1 MSQKFLSDIEVK
13 AGLRDSSGTL
23 GTSGQI
29 LSSTGSNVSWINQS
43 TVASDVQN
51 QVKAGVAITK
61 GQAVYVTGA
70 DGTNIIV
77 GLASNTSEATSS
89 KTLGLLDATVAT
101 NGFANVV
108 QIGRLSGLN
117 TSGATAGDPVWLGV
131 NGNLIYGLAN
141 KPYAPAHLVFIGIVT
156 RVNSNN
162 GEIFINVQNGFELK
176 EIHDV
181 DIVTNVP
188 INGDVLGYDGTLWV
202 NKTIAEWLGYTPA
215 NASGTINYVSKF
227 TGSTTLGNSQLF
239 DNGTFVGIGTSSP
252 TNKLQVVTSGTALAS
267 FTGAEYSQF
276 NIIGGSQN
284 FYIQNY
290 NNVSLLG
297 TKGDSPLLFTTY
309 ETERMR
315 IASNGNVGIGTTT
328 TSITGTPFRTMI
340 SSSDTRVMAFNGVDF
355 SSVWWN
361 GSGTPQF
368 AIDSISGGGAAFWVN
383 NGSWAERMR
392 INSAGNVGI
401 GTTAPIGRFTVV
413 GSAGSAG
420 LLDFNTD
427 ATRCDIQSYN
437 KPLAINRQGNNT
449 LLNEGGGNVG
459 IGTTSPISTLQS
471 AGNLTVGPG
480 SAANLIGTMQL
491 LTGGASPINN
501 RITYGTDGTGWK
513 FAIGKNQGGTVT
525 DQFVIQDNGNIGI
538 GTTAPGGK
546 LHVVGTSPSI
556 FVDTSNT
563 FALSVGAASATP
575 NIVAIGTSG
584 TGVPQI
590 QGYTN
595 GFAATTNLA
604 IQPNGG
610 NLGIGTTS
618 PGARLDVVG
627 VFDALPARILRQ
639 ATYGEILRIGRNGVS
654 ETASINYPADG
665 VFAINTAGSER
676 MRIASN
682 GNVGIGTTSPT
693 YKTHIEGTGAD
704 IFLTKNTT
712 STSFNRSF
720 FYNNNNVGI
729 QFLNFGSAYASGT
742 EFSVGVNGSVIQSNT
757 TSAFAVGTSGA
768 YPLILGTSGTERM
781 RILSGGNVGI
791 GTTSPAYKT
800 DIVGN
805 LRFSTGYLNSDNC
818 FERVFSDAIVFANG
832 TANLAADVI
841 LGNSN
846 FWGYIEVE
854 VTSTFNNQ
862 SSPGKLTKIFAA
874 GVTPNNNIYAN
885 ESRVSDAMG
894 PVPNNVAIGDLSWD
908 ATNSR
913 YRIPISHIVS
923 TGNTYTVKVRMFTA
937 NASSS
942 TGAKGVFDSI
952 SIGSTYTLTALSR
965 QYPYYNSK
973 LSIGTSSASA
983 VLTLQNESGA
993 YGTSYPFKMLS
1004 YAGTNIFRSYMD
1016 GNWNYVNEVFQIG
1029 GNSCGYI
1036 ISTNS
1041 SERMRI
1047 TSTGNVGIGTS
1058 SPGAKLHVNGNVI
1071 STGMGPGGT
1080 AGTYEIGDSSTYM
1093 WGNSS
1098 DAFIAFNIS
1107 YNEQL
1112 RIDGA
1117 NGNVGIGT
1125 TTPDPSAILDLSST
1139 TKGFLPPRLSSG
1151 DIAAISTPTPGLM
1164 VYNTTTEEI
1173 NVYTL
1178 SGGWRILRYI

>member
-1 MSQKFLSDIEVK
+1 MSMKFKSDIEVQ
-13 AGLRDSSGTL
+13 AGLRDSSGSL
-23 GTSGQI
+23 GASGQI
-29 LSSTGSNVSWINQS
+29 LSSTSGNVSWVTPTVN

-51 QVKAGVAITK
+51 QVKAGVAINK

-89 KTLGLLDATVAT
+89 KTLGLLNATVAT
-101 NGFANVV
+101 NGFADVV
-108 QIGRLSGLN
+108 QIGRLAGLN
-117 TSGATAGDPVWLGV
+117 TLGANAGDPVWLGTS
-131 NGNLIYGLAN
+131 GNLIYGLAN
-141 KPYAPAHLVFIGIVT
+141 KPYAPAHLVFLGIVT

-162 GEIFINVQNGFELK
+162 GEIFVNVQNGFELK

-181 DIVTNVP
+181 DIITNVP

-215 NASGTINYVSKF
+215 NASGTTNYVSKF
-227 TGSTTLGNSQLF
+227 TGTTSLGNSQIY
-239 DNGTFVGIGTSSP
+239 DNGT
-252 TNKLQVVTSGTALAS
+252 
-267 FTGAEYSQF
+267 
-276 NIIGGSQN
+276 
-284 FYIQNY
+284 
-290 NNVSLLG
+290 
-297 TKGDSPLLFTTY
+297 
-309 ETERMR
+309 
-315 IASNGNVGIGTTT
+315 NVGIGTTSPNQKLALVGANT
-328 TSITGTPFRTMI
+328 TPTLAGNEGT
-340 SSSDTRVMAFNGVDF
+340 F
-355 SSVWWN
+355 SVL
-361 GSGTPQF
+361 Q
-368 AIDSISGGGAAFWVN
+368 GAADYGIVMGTKSSGNGWVQAKRVD
-383 NGSWAERMR
+383 GA
-392 INSAGNVGI
+392 A
-401 GTTAPIGRFTVV
+401 A
-413 GSAGSAG
+413 A
-420 LLDFNTD
+420 
-427 ATRCDIQSYN
+427 YN
-437 KPLAINRQGNNT
+437 LELQPL
-449 LLNEGGGNVG
+449 GGNVG
-459 IGTTSPISTLQS
+459 IGTTSPS
-471 AGNLTVGPG
+471 
-480 SAANLIGTMQL
+480 
-491 LTGGASPINN
+491 
-501 RITYGTDGTGWK
+501 
-513 FAIGKNQGGTVT
+513 
-525 DQFVIQDNGNIGI
+525 
-538 GTTAPGGK
+538 GK
-546 LHVVGTSPSI
+546 LHVAG
-556 FVDTSNT
+556 VDQ
-563 FALSVGAASATP
+563 LLDDG
-575 NIVAIGTSG
+575 
-584 TGVPQI
+584 
-590 QGYTN
+590 TN
-595 GFAATTNLA
+595 GRITLEINTGQNDIYSTTTAFGAWKNLRYSA
-604 IQPNGG
+604 NDHYFRNGG
-610 NLGIGTTS
+610 TEVM
-618 PGARLDVVG
+618 RLTG
-627 VFDALPARILRQ
+627 
-639 ATYGEILRIGRNGVS
+639 
-654 ETASINYPADG
+654 
-665 VFAINTAGSER
+665 
-676 MRIASN
+676 
-682 GNVGIGTTSPT
+682 GNVGIGTTNPLNKFVVSNNNYNGLEFIPDNGSGMSQIFSFNRT
-693 YKTHIEGTGAD
+693 LSAWSDFALYSSNLIFNTNGSNERMRITSSGNVGIGTTTANYRTQIETTGAD
-704 IFLTKNTT
+704 VFLTKNTS
-712 STSFNRSF
+712 STSFNRSY
-720 FYNNNNVGI
+720 FYNNNNVGV
-729 QFLNFGSAYASGT
+729 QFLNFGSAYGFGT
-742 EFSVGVNGSVIQSNT
+742 EFGVGQNGSVIQSNT

-768 YPLILGTSGTERM
+768 YPLLLGTNGTERM

-965 QYPYYNSK
+965 QYPYYNNK

-1047 TSTGNVGIGTS
+1047 TSS
-1058 SPGAKLHVNGNVI
+1058 
-1071 STGMGPGGT
+1071 
-1080 AGTYEIGDSSTYM
+1080 
-1093 WGNSS
+1093 
-1098 DAFIAFNIS
+1098 
-1107 YNEQL
+1107 
-1112 RIDGA
+1112 
-1117 NGNVGIGT
+1117 GNVGIGT
-1125 TTPDPSAILDLSST
+1125 TSPSQKLSIVGGSSTYAQVNNGSNSIYLGQISSYGLIQSDLDLA
-1139 TKGFLPPRLSSG
+1139 L
-1151 DIAAISTPTPGLM
+1151 
-1164 VYNTTTEEI
+1164 
-1173 NVYTL
+1173 L
-1178 SGGWRILRYI
+1178 SGGSERMRITSAGNVGIGTTSPGAKLDVNGDALINGLTVGRGPGNSAFNTALGVAALNSNTSGEYNIAIGRSANYAVNISGSTVIGADLFTNPGNNSLASNCLAISQYNPNNAGTQYPHIYAPDKVNCPNGNTITNIIAVDYSIYTAIFMEYSIFNSAGDQFRAGTYTVAFKSTGTAVDDDNQTVVYSGTTLAATFGVDYSGSVAIIQLRNQDSDTYDVRVTARLLMR